1 MKSDR
6 WLRYF
11 PVSCVPRL
19 PVPETTL
26 SFQET
31 CVNYILQQDTLSRR
45 SLASIIQAAEVR
57 QIATLADGSSFA
69 I

>member
-19 PVPETTL
+19 PVPKTTL

-31 CVNYILQQDTLSRR
+31 IV
-45 SLASIIQAAEVR
+45 QAAEVR